1 MGVLLLMNVVLFVY
15 TAYKI
20 KRTQQD
26 TANMVQHAGSK
37 LRENKDRSV
46 TKFYLNTFVGY
57 AQVPIYRCLQYGV
70 LKKRPHKQL

>member
-1 MGVLLLMNVVLFVY
+1 MLLVYGPMGVLLLMNVVLFVY

-57 AQVPIYRCLQYGV
+57 AQVPI
-70 LKKRPHKQL
+70 

>member
-1 MGVLLLMNVVLFVY
+1 MNVVLFVY

-57 AQVPIYRCLQYGV
+57 AQVPI
-70 LKKRPHKQL
+70 